1 MLQDNVIDEKDSSG
15 HTSLGGCYQFSSH
28 MGGSDLG
35 PPLGSVTLCS
45 PTPVHTEVP
54 NPLNHVVVEDVMCSS
69 PLVVRENYVISP
81 ELEVPQE

>member
-1 MLQDNVIDEKDSSG
+1 MLQNNAIDGKDSSG

-35 PPLGSVTLCS
+35 PPLGLVTLCS
-45 PTPVHTEVP
+45 PTLAHTEVS
-54 NPLNHVVVEDVMCSS
+54 NHLNRVVVEDVMCSS
-69 PLVVRENYVISP
+69 PLVVRGNYVISP